1 MKPILKY
8 LYALAAI
15 LMLCGCEDKPNKKI
29 VRTGCEGGTAFSIYK
44 TGAIWLDT
52 ITIHGK
58 SHEILLRRTSTSREA
73 VGGMMHS
80 PECWCGKGGVR

>member
-1 MKPILKY
+1 MKPKLKY
-8 LYALAAI
+8 LYALAAV
-15 LMLCGCEDKPNKKI
+15 LMLCGCEKRPTKQIIHNNAADGL
-29 VRTGCEGGTAFSIYK
+29 TIYA
-44 TGAIWLDT
+44 TGAIWIDT

-80 PECWCGKGGVR
+80 PECWCGKGGGR

>member
-1 MKPILKY
+1 MKLKPKH
-8 LYALAAI
+8 LLAI
-15 LMLCGCEDKPNKKI
+15 LAIGILCGCEAKPTKQI
-29 VRTGCEGGTAFSIYK
+29 VRSNHEEEGLTIYK
-44 TGAIWLDT
+44 TGAIWVDT

-80 PECWCGKGGVR
+80 PECWCGKGSGR